1 MGFQDD
7 LEKLRSHG
15 GDTYVRYLAEA
26 LERSQEFRED
36 YAARINV
43 VKHDQMPFERSPD
56 GLIKHIVHENMS
68 TKECC
73 IEIYMQFLD
82 PGKATGKHRHLSE
95 EIAFVVE
102 GRGHDLHWDVKFD
115 CQEEFSW
122 EWQEEPRE
130 FHWKPGDF
138 IYIPPYCIHQRIN
151 SDPENEARVIVC
163 NNTIIR
169 DMGFDWFEQLENAE
183 GF

>member
-1 MGFQDD
+1 M
-7 LEKLRSHG
+7 
-15 GDTYVRYLAEA
+15 
-26 LERSQEFRED
+26 
-36 YAARINV
+36 
-43 VKHDQMPFERSPD
+43 
-56 GLIKHIVHENMS
+56 
-68 TKECC
+68 
-73 IEIYMQFLD
+73 
-82 PGKATGKHRHLSE
+82 
-95 EIAFVVE
+95 E
-102 GRGHDLHWDVKFD
+102 GRAHDLHWDVKFD

-163 NNTIIR
+163 INTIVR